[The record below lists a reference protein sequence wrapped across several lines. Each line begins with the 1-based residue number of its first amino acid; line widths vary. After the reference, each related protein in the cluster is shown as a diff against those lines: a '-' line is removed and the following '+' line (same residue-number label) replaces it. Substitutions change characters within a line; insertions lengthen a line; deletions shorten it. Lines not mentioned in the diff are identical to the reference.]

1 MLKFEK
7 EVKDDAY
14 HFELNDYKKIIIYV
28 GIMMSLLMNIYSM
41 QIKGYPIGEIFF
53 AEAFAKDT
61 TIYKV
66 NFLKQYGYLLS
77 DIVIGEPLSLLTNS
91 IPYLENDEMFK
102 SSYSDI
108 MGYFT
113 PNEANKTTNE
123 NNVGDSQT
131 QQVEKN
137 TFPQIQEKISLSVL
151 KDPQYVFDHFMTAK
165 AEMEFGV
172 DMIKEWDFSKLARQP
187 IRLNERIKGPQVL
200 IFHTHSREE
209 YKDGITVID
218 VAEALREKL
227 ESEYGI
233 SVLHI
238 EDSFYEASNEGN
250 RPTGGEYETMEP
262 VIRKILDENPSISVV
277 IDMHRD
283 GVNENIHLVTDI
295 QGKPTAKIMFVTPLC
310 RNRNVAGE
318 VVDKVDIPNPY
329 LNENLAFALQMYLVA
344 NEYYPG
350 IARKIFASEWRYST
364 HMKPQSLLVEW
375 GAQTNTAEEVFNA
388 VEPVAQM
395 LAKVLG
401 KG

>member
-14 HFELNDYKKIIIYV
+14 HFKLNDYKKMIIYL
-28 GIMMSLLMNIYSM
+28 GIMISLLMNIYSM
-41 QIKGYPIGEIFF
+41 QIKGYPIGEFFF
-53 AEAFAKDT
+53 AEAFPKDT
-61 TIYKV
+61 TTYKV
-66 NFLKQYGYLLS
+66 NFLKQYMYLLS
-77 DIVIGEPLSLLTNS
+77 DIVIGEPVSLLTNS
-91 IPYLENDEMFK
+91 IPYLENDEAFK
-102 SSYSDI
+102 ASYNDI

-113 PNEANKTTNE
+113 PSEGNKTTKG

-137 TFPQIQEKISLSVL
+137 TLPQIQEKISLSAL

-218 VAEALREKL
+218 VAEALKEKL

-238 EDSFYEASNEGN
+238 KDSFYEASNAGN

-295 QGKPTAKIMFVTPLC
+295 QGKPTAKIMLVTPLC

-375 GAQTNTAEEVFNA
+375 GAQTNTAEEAFNA
-388 VEPVAQM
+388 VGPVAQM